1 MSKKGKKSPK
11 KVPEKAELEKLHSAA
26 AKADEYLELA
36 RRTKAEF
43 LNYQDRV
50 RREKESIARFAVE
63 DFIRGF
69 LPAMDAM
76 RESLRSARLG
86 SGGESIL
93 KGLELMEKEFL
104 RVLALGGVVP
114 IQAGGKSF
122 DPAFHEAVAV
132 AEEEGAEADIV
143 LEELRRGWMLHDR
156 VLRPAQV
163 KIARARQKSKE
174 D

>member
-11 KVPEKAELEKLHSAA
+11 KAPAKAELENLRSAA

-43 LNYQDRV
+43 LNYQDRA
-50 RREKESIARFAVE
+50 RREKESLARFAVE

-69 LPAMDAM
+69 LPALDAM
-76 RESLRSARLG
+76 RESLRSVRQV

-114 IQAGGKSF
+114 IEAEGKSF

-132 AEEEGAEADIV
+132 TEEDGAEADIV
-143 LEELRRGWMLHDR
+143 LEDLRRGWMLHDR

-163 KIARARQKSKE
+163 KIARSRQESKE

>member
-1 MSKKGKKSPK
+1 MSKTGKKSSK
-11 KVPEKAELEKLHSAA
+11 KAPANEELENLRSAA

-63 DFIRGF
+63 EFIRGF

-76 RESLRSARLG
+76 RESVRSVRLG

-93 KGLELMEKEFL
+93 KGLELMEKEFV

-114 IQAGGKSF
+114 IEAGGKSF

-132 AEEEGAEADIV
+132 TEEEGAEADIV